1 MRKSPF
7 KIRKAFQT
15 FSLVAL
21 GATVSSALLGLILL
35 YFITAGLPPVS
46 QLKNF
51 QHSHATEV
59 FSDDGKKIGEFT
71 MERRYPVDFKE
82 IPPHVIQAFLSAEDS
97 NFFQHKGI
105 DLNSIFRAV
114 WSNLIR
120 GRYAQGGST
129 ITQQVARALLLES
142 KKKVI
147 TRKLREMVL
156 AHRMESELSKEE
168 ILGLYLSEIYLGHGS
183 YGIGAAAR
191 NYFHKNVKELS
202 VAEASLL
209 AGLPQR
215 PNDWNPFHNPDLAKK
230 RQSYVLRRMVDESYL
245 DSERAKKV
253 FEESVRLYPLEDVNN
268 TEAPYFVEYVRQH
281 LMEKYGSD
289 EVLKLGFKVYT
300 TVNYEFQKA
309 AEQAL
314 RKGVREVDKRAGW
327 RGVAGHLNSE
337 TEKDEW
343 RAMTHKQILEELK
356 PPRLL
361 PGDAAE
367 KSLKVLDIDL
377 SPYGSGA
384 SRFVGDTPLKVGN
397 YYQGM
402 VVQVNGSGT
411 EAELRV
417 GLTQA
422 RLPVA
427 GMSWVSIE
435 DKPVSRVDQIVKEGD
450 LVFVKVE
457 QVDKENK
464 VAVVSL
470 EQEPEVAGAVLSYD
484 AKNGFVRAMVG
495 GLDFQKSKF
504 NCALQAKRQVGSTFK
519 PLIYAAAFDKGF
531 SPSSLVTDSPVV
543 FRNDDKQEV
552 DTSTVIGEDWKPH
565 NFGGKFEGDIPLR
578 LALIRSMNVPT
589 VKLLS
594 EISIDYGIQYARS
607 VGITSALPRDLTIG
621 LGSWSASLEEIMRA
635 YAIFPRLGKPIVLHY
650 IKRVEDGSGKILEEL
665 PALQASNENPSTLN
679 IVSKGTQ
686 EEEPPV
692 ISPQT
697 AYVMTDLLKSVIRE
711 GTGRAAA
718 SAPGAIAGKT
728 GTSNDHRD
736 AWFVGYSPQV
746 VSGVWVGYLKEKALG
761 LSETGGKAAAPIW
774 ADYMKFISSYYPKN
788 DFLIPEDIV
797 FAYVDRLTGKI
808 ASPNNPNRVRVAFKA
823 GAVPNAMASNVR
835 RVGEPNLRTTTAA
848 PAEPSQNPASPTVPP
863 GEEQNTESPPADET
877 LDFPREGYE

>member
-1 MRKSPF
+1 MQRASF

-15 FSLVAL
+15 LSLVTL
-21 GATVSSALLGLILL
+21 GATVFSALLGLLVL
-35 YFITAGLPPVS
+35 YYITSGLPPVS
-46 QLKNF
+46 QLKSF
-51 QHSHATEV
+51 QHAHSTEV

-71 MERRYPVDFKE
+71 TERRYPVDFKE
-82 IPPHVIQAFLSAEDS
+82 IPKHVIQAFLSAEDS

-105 DLNSIFRAV
+105 DINSIARAV
-114 WSNLIR
+114 WSNLVR

-156 AHRMESELSKEE
+156 AYRMEKELSKEE
-168 ILGLYLSEIYLGHGS
+168 ILALYLSEIYLGHGS

-191 NYFHKNVKELS
+191 NYFHKDIREVT
-202 VAEASLL
+202 VAEASVL

-215 PNDWNPFHNPDLAKK
+215 PNDWNPFHHPDLAKR
-230 RQSYVLRRMVDESYL
+230 RQSYVVRRMVDEGYL
-245 DSERAKKV
+245 DPDKATAVLSESIRV
-253 FEESVRLYPLEDVNN
+253 FPIEDVNN
-268 TEAPYFVEYVRQH
+268 TAAPYFVEYVRQH
-281 LMEKYGSD
+281 LMEKYGSE
-289 EVLKLGFKVYT
+289 EVLRQGFKVFT
-300 TVNYEFQKA
+300 TVNYDFQKS

-314 RKGVREVDKRAGW
+314 QKGVREVDKRAGW
-327 RGVAGHLNSE
+327 RGVINHLSTE

-343 RAMTHKQILEELK
+343 RAAIHKQVLEELK

-367 KSLKVLDIDL
+367 RALKVLEIDL
-377 SPYGSGA
+377 SPYGSSA
-384 SRFVGDTPLKVGN
+384 SRFVGETPVKIGN
-397 YYQGM
+397 YYRALA
-402 VVQVNGSGT
+402 VRVDSARNEV
-411 EAELRV
+411 ELRI

-422 RLPVA
+422 RLPLS
-427 GMSWVSIE
+427 GMAWVLID
-435 DKPVSRVDQIVKEGD
+435 DKPLQKVEEIVKEGD
-450 LVFVKVE
+450 IIAVKVE
-457 QVDKENK
+457 QVEKEK
-464 VAVVSL
+464 GVAIVSL
-470 EQEPEVAGAVLSYD
+470 DQEPEVSGALLSYD
-484 AKNGFVRAMVG
+484 VKNGFVRAMVG

-543 FRNDDKQEV
+543 FRNDEKQEV
-552 DTSTVIGEDWKPH
+552 DTSTVLGEDWKPH
-565 NFGGKFEGDIPLR
+565 NFGGKFEGEIPLR

-607 VGITSALPRDLTIG
+607 VGITSPLPRDLTIG

-635 YAIFPRLGKPIVLHY
+635 YAIFPRLGKPIVLNY
-650 IKRVEDGSGKILEEL
+650 IKRVEDGSGRILEEL
-665 PALQASNENPSTLN
+665 PALQNANENPNTPS
-679 IVSKGTQ
+679 IVADALQ
-686 EEEPPV
+686 ESEPPV

-718 SAPGAIAGKT
+718 GAPGAIAGKT

-746 VSGVWVGYLKEKALG
+746 VSGVWIGYLKEKALG
-761 LSETGGKAAAPIW
+761 MSETGGKAAAPIW
-774 ADYMKFISSYYPKN
+774 AEYMRSIGSSYPKT
-788 DFLIPEDIV
+788 DFPIPEDIV
-797 FAYVDRLTGKI
+797 FAYVDKQTGKL
-808 ASPNNPNRVRVAFKA
+808 AGPNSPNRVRVAFKA
-823 GAVPNAMASNVR
+823 DAVPNLAASNVR
-835 RVGEPNLRTTTAA
+835 RVGEPNLRTTTAT
-848 PAEPSQNPASPTVPP
+848 P
-863 GEEQNTESPPADET
+863 PPADSKDLGEGTPKPEEDT